1 LPARLPARGTHPPS
15 RAPHF
20 PPQVGAFE
28 TQPAKIAAILK
39 RWLGPLK
46 EEFRAMA
53 QRSKALGRPE
63 AVYKISR
70 DLAAMIERPQLQVQ
84 PLAA

>member
-1 LPARLPARGTHPPS
+1 
-15 RAPHF
+15 
-20 PPQVGAFE
+20 
-28 TQPAKIAAILK
+28 
-39 RWLGPLK
+39 
-46 EEFRAMA
+46 MA